1 MQLYILRCWHSLKK
15 TNKMKNMNY
24 LLLMILFIVGCK
36 NTPQYNDPIPNHNT
50 LKIESKKVRETR
62 IINVWT
68 PPTYENS
75 DASFPVL
82 YMPDG
87 GIKEDF
93 PHIANTLAK
102 LIKEKSIQPI
112 ILVGIENTERGRDL
126 TGYSE
131 TKEDEQYCPLT
142 DGAKNFREFI
152 TQELIPEI
160 NRKYRISN
168 KKGIIGESLA
178 GLFVMETFMQHPES
192 FDFYIAIDPSIWWND
207 HFLVR
212 NANELLGKFPD
223 KVISLWF
230 AGSSLEKH
238 KYSIAQYTN
247 QLSKILDNNAP
258 NKLKWKYSYEPKEKH
273 NTIFR
278 ATKEKAL
285 KWTLNE

>member
-1 MQLYILRCWHSLKK
+1 
-15 TNKMKNMNY
+15 MNY
-24 LLLMILFIVGCK
+24 LILIFLFIIGCGNK
-36 NTPQYNDPIPNHNT
+36 PQNPDPILKHNT
-50 LKIESKKVRETR
+50 FKIESKKVGETR

-75 DASFPVL
+75 IDSFQVL

-93 PHIANTLAK
+93 PHIANTIAK
-102 LIKEKSIQPI
+102 LIKEKSISPI

-131 TKEDEQYCPLT
+131 SEYDAQYCPLT

-152 TQELIPEI
+152 TQELMPEI
-160 NRKYRISN
+160 NNKYRTSN

-178 GLFVMETFMQHPES
+178 GLFVMETFMQKPES
-192 FDFYIAIDPSIWWND
+192 FDFYIAFDPSLWWND
-207 HFLVR
+207 HYLVR
-212 NANELLGKFPD
+212 NANELFGKFPD
-223 KVISLWF
+223 KEIKLWF
-230 AGSSLEKH
+230 AGSSAEDI
-238 KYSIAQYTN
+238 SQYTN
-247 QLSKILDNNAP
+247 KLNKVLENNAP
-258 NKLKWKYSYEPKEKH
+258 GKLKWTYSDEPKEKH

-285 KWTLNE
+285 KWILNKPLWIFNP